1 MSDHDSIQALFE
13 YAVAAENY
21 AEHIYRRFV
30 QMFAAEPKVAAFWQR
45 YAAEERGHASWLE
58 KLLGDLPIEA
68 QQSPANAQML
78 EAARHMVKVPLDEA
92 LVRIQTLDD
101 AYQLAHEL
109 ENSEMNTVF
118 GFLMTTFARDAQTAQ
133 FVRKQLSEHV
143 ARLLNHFPDPFA
155 SALNRQSVQAIP

>member
-1 MSDHDSIQALFE
+1 
-13 YAVAAENY
+13 
-21 AEHIYRRFV
+21 
-30 QMFAAEPKVAAFWQR
+30 MFAVEPKVAAFWQR

-118 GFLMTTFARDAQTAQ
+118 GFIMTTFARDAQTAQ

>member
-1 MSDHDSIQALFE
+1 MPDHDSIQALFE
-13 YAVAAENY
+13 YAIAAENY

-30 QMFAAEPKVAAFWQR
+30 QMFAVEPKVAAFWQR

-118 GFLMTTFARDAQTAQ
+118 GFIMTTFARDAQTAQ